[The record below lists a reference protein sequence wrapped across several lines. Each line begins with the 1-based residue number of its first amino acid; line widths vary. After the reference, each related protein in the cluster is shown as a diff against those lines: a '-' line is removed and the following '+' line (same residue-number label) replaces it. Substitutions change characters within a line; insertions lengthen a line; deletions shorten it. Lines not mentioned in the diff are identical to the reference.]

1 MFKKRGHIMDTK
13 YDIVKKGLRND
24 IISGKF
30 AIGDKLPTEANLTE
44 QYNVSRYTVRRATAG
59 LEQEHYLY
67 RIQGDGMYVND
78 WKKVPAVKTEN
89 KVIGVVTTH
98 LADYIFPEIIS
109 GIDQVISDAGYALF
123 ISNTHN
129 TFDRERRS
137 LLRIIESGVSGLI
150 IEPTMS
156 ALPNPNKDLYDQIKK
171 LNIPTVFINSTYDNL
186 NFNYLGIN
194 DIEAESQL
202 VDHLISQGHKR
213 ILGVFKVDDI
223 QGAHRMQGF
232 YKAFQTQP
240 DYALDSNLIM
250 YQSND
255 EENNA
260 LILNKIETYLE
271 MPNRP
276 TALALYNDSLAI
288 QTIDLIRSLGFR
300 IPEDIAIVGFDD
312 YGLSSYMTPSLT
324 TNRHPKRKMGRDAAQ
339 ILLDIINGQPGHDI
353 IYEPDIIVR
362 NSSIKPE

>member
-1 MFKKRGHIMDTK
+1 MDTK

-78 WKKVPAVKTEN
+78 WKKIPAAKTEN
-89 KVIGVVTTH
+89 KVIGVITTH

-109 GIDQVISDAGYALF
+109 GIDQIISDAGYALF

-137 LLRIIESGVSGLI
+137 LLRIIETGISGLI

-156 ALPNPNKDLYDQIKK
+156 ALPNPNQDLYDQIKQ
-171 LNIPTVFINSTYDNL
+171 LHIPTVFINSKYENSD
-186 NFNYLGIN
+186 FNYLEVN
-194 DIEAESQL
+194 DVDSEAQL
-202 VDHLISQGHKR
+202 VRHLIAQGHKR

-240 DYALDSNLIM
+240 DYALDSNIIM
-250 YQSND
+250 YQSDD

-260 LILNKIETYLE
+260 LILNKIESYLE
-271 MPNRP
+271 LPHRP

-288 QTIDLIRSLGFR
+288 QAIDLVKSLGFR
-300 IPEDIAIVGFDD
+300 IPEDVAIVGFDD
-312 YGLSSYMTPSLT
+312 YSLSTYMTPSLT

-339 ILLDIINGQPGHDI
+339 ILLDLIDGQPGHDV

-362 NSSIKPE
+362 NSSATPLISDDKD